1 MKKGRRNFLAS
12 FFETEEMYNEVSE
25 KSYIEPGSDPEQD
38 IPVFSSYRTLG
49 NIVFVSGHGARYDGD
64 IKVHTDNVIK
74 VIEEKLKN
82 AGSSLDKVLKV
93 NVYLNDINDLQG
105 MNEVFKGRFGSNP
118 PVRTTVAVNGGL
130 PPADAFI
137 QMDCIAYV

>member
-1 MKKGRRNFLAS
+1 MRKDRRSLLKS
-12 FFETEEMYNEVSE
+12 LFENEAGHDNIDTQPVTAGE
-25 KSYIEPGSDPEQD
+25 KVQD
-38 IPVFSSYRTLG
+38 VPMFSPFRKHG
-49 NIVFVSGHGARYDGD
+49 NLVFVSGHGNRYDGD
-64 IKVHTDNVIK
+64 IRVHTDNVIK

-93 NVYLNDINDLQG
+93 NVYLNDINDMQG
-105 MNEVFKGRFGSNP
+105 LNEVFRGRFGSNP

-130 PPADAFI
+130 PPADAYI